1 MSLSQKEGS
10 YVLQTNHEIKK
21 VVHRSLSAKM
31 IVKRMLFILVGAL
44 LMAVG
49 LEFFLSLMRLLTV
62 EL

>member
-1 MSLSQKEGS
+1 M
-10 YVLQTNHEIKK
+10 LQTNHEIKK